1 MRPRFASGHA
11 YRTLFQMGI
20 IYFNGN
26 LTEEKAVISPV
37 DRGFLYG
44 DGVFETMRSYGGRI
58 FHQKEHLVRLF
69 HSAEVIS
76 LKIPYTISR
85 LKEATSETLL
95 ANRLS
100 NAYIRITVSRGDG
113 IGLIPPS
120 SPGGNLLIVV
130 QKVPLFPKRWY
141 TDGLSG
147 VVVKIKKDSRSPLS
161 SIKSLNYLPNILA
174 KIEAQAR
181 NAEEG
186 IILNSDCLLSSATAS
201 NIFLV
206 SGGKLFTPS
215 LRSSILA
222 GITRRT
228 VIEIVQKLG
237 HEVCETEIRKEELAR
252 ADEAFLTS
260 SVREIVPLTSVD
272 EAPIG
277 GGKAGEITKK
287 ITYAYRDLV
296 RSLINKT

>member
-1 MRPRFASGHA
+1 
-11 YRTLFQMGI
+11 MGT

-26 LTEEKAVISPV
+26 LTEERAVISPL

-44 DGVFETMRSYGGRI
+44 DGVFETMRSYGGRV
-58 FHQKEHLVRLF
+58 FRQEEHLMRLF

-76 LKIPYTISR
+76 LKIPYTIPQ
-85 LKEATSETLL
+85 LKKAISDTLL
-95 ANRLS
+95 ANRLR
-100 NAYIRITVSRGDG
+100 NAYIRITVSRGEG
-113 IGLIPPS
+113 IGLTPPP
-120 SPGGNLLIVV
+120 SPGGNLLIVT

-147 VVVKIKKDSRSPLS
+147 VVVKIKKDSHSPLS

-181 NAEEG
+181 NVEEG

-206 SGGKLFTPS
+206 SEGKLLTPS
-215 LRSSILA
+215 LKSSILP

-228 VIEIVQKLG
+228 VIEIAQRLDM
-237 HEVCETEIRKEELAR
+237 EVYEREIRKEELTH

-260 SVREIVPLTSVD
+260 SLREIVPLTSID
-272 EAPIG
+272 GAPIG
-277 GGKAGEITKK
+277 GGKAGKITKK
-287 ITYAYRDLV
+287 IIYAYRDLV
-296 RSLINKT
+296 RSSKRKSL